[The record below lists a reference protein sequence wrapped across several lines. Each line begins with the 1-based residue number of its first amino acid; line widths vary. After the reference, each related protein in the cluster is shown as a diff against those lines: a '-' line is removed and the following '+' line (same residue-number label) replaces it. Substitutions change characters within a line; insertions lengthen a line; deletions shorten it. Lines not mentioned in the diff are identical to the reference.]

1 MVVAVCHFFFSSPFP
16 VHLIQTWPLVLE
28 ENEELVAVVCPA
40 IITPLDPSNFR
51 SFLTVH
57 EKIVFLLIY
66 LKKTMKKK
74 QKQMR
79 IELGAAVAH
88 ARCCPVLLYTC
99 ILLCFK

>member
-74 QKQMR
+74 TKTNENRVGGSRRTRALLPCSFIHMHF
-79 IELGAAVAH
+79 V
-88 ARCCPVLLYTC
+88 VL
-99 ILLCFK
+99 